1 MEDIEDIKVLTID
14 LRPDVV
20 KFWPKNDQYAIVGT
34 YTLVEDETSE
44 SDEPT
49 SQVRVGSL
57 NLVQVADGDM

>member
-1 MEDIEDIKVLTID
+1 MEDIEDFKVLTLD

-20 KFWPKNDQYAIVGT
+20 KFWLKNDQYAIVGT

-49 SQVRVGSL
+49 GQVRVGSL